1 MVKHEG
7 SKSSKPMSL
16 EELWRVSVDS
26 SSEGTRDL
34 FRDLEPVGREVW

>member
-1 MVKHEG
+1 MVKHGG

-16 EELWRVSVDS
+16 EELWRGSVDS

-34 FRDLEPVGREVW
+34 FKDLEPVGREVW